1 MFRKS
6 ISRTVSL
13 PINEEQSMIN
23 EFTIFLHS
31 HFSRSHASTILRRV
45 KDAKSQINC
54 NLNLSNVVNDCSRPY
69 SNVLDEI
76 SKDVQQLYI
85 DLQAM
90 VKDGKQTYGKNI
102 MLGCSK
108 KKLLNVIYL

>member
-13 PINEEQSMIN
+13 PINEEQSIIN

-45 KDAKSQINC
+45 KDVKSQIHW
-54 NLNLSNVVNDCSRPY
+54 NLDLSNVVYSCSRPND
-69 SNVLDEI
+69 NVLDEI

-90 VKDGKQTYGKNI
+90 VKEGKQTYGRNM
-102 MLGCSK
+102 ML
-108 KKLLNVIYL
+108 

>member
-13 PINEEQSMIN
+13 PINEEQSIIN

-45 KDAKSQINC
+45 KDVKSQINC
-54 NLNLSNVVNDCSRPY
+54 NLNLSNEVNDCSRPND
-69 SNVLDEI
+69 NVLDEI

-90 VKDGKQTYGKNI
+90 VKDGKQTYGKHMI
-102 MLGCSK
+102 LKYSK
-108 KKLLNVIYL
+108 KSN

>member
-13 PINEEQSMIN
+13 PINEEQSIIN
-23 EFTIFLHS
+23 ELTIFLHS

-45 KDAKSQINC
+45 KDVKSQIHW
-54 NLNLSNVVNDCSRPY
+54 NLDLSNAVNNCSRPND
-69 SNVLDEI
+69 NVLDEI

-90 VKDGKQTYGKNI
+90 VKEGKQTYGSNM
-102 MLGCSK
+102 ML
-108 KKLLNVIYL
+108 

>member
-13 PINEEQSMIN
+13 PINEEQSIIN

-45 KDAKSQINC
+45 KDVKSQIHY
-54 NLNLSNVVNDCSRPY
+54 NLNLSNEVDICSRPND
-69 SNVLDEI
+69 NVLDKI

-90 VKDGKQTYGKNI
+90 VKDGKQTYGKQI
-102 MLGCSK
+102 
-108 KKLLNVIYL
+108 

>member
-13 PINEEQSMIN
+13 PISEEQSIIN

-45 KDAKSQINC
+45 KDVKSQINC

-69 SNVLDEI
+69 NNVLDEI
-76 SKDVQQLYI
+76 SKDVQQLYF

-90 VKDGKQTYGKNI
+90 VKDGKQTYGK
-102 MLGCSK
+102 K
-108 KKLLNVIYL
+108 